1 MKPNK
6 MKLIGI
12 TGGVGAGKSLV
23 LQLLQ
28 KLCRCRVLLAD
39 EAGNEVKLPG
49 QPCYERLVEL
59 LGRQVLAPDGTI
71 DRKKMAER
79 IFADPALLER
89 VNGIIHPEV
98 KRYILKQGEEERSKG
113 EIDYFF
119 LEAALL
125 IECGYEAVVDEL
137 WYVHADPAVRRQR
150 LMESRGY
157 SDEKVRQIFDSQL
170 SEEEFRAHCRVV
182 IENNGDIRETER
194 QLLAALSRENG

>member
-98 KRYILKQGEEERSKG
+98 KRYILKQVEEERSKG

>member
-1 MKPNK
+1 
-6 MKLIGI
+6 
-12 TGGVGAGKSLV
+12 
-23 LQLLQ
+23 
-28 KLCRCRVLLAD
+28 
-39 EAGNEVKLPG
+39 
-49 QPCYERLVEL
+49 
-59 LGRQVLAPDGTI
+59 
-71 DRKKMAER
+71 MAER

-98 KRYILKQGEEERSKG
+98 KRYILKQVEEERSKG

>member
-28 KLCRCRVLLAD
+28 KHCRCRVLLAD
-39 EAGNEVKLPG
+39 EVGNEVKLPG

-59 LGRQVLAPDGTI
+59 LGKQVLSSDGTI

-79 IFADPALLER
+79 IFADPALLDQ

-98 KRYILKQGEEERSKG
+98 ETL
-113 EIDYFF
+113 YFKAGGGGA
-119 LEAALL
+119 EQRRDRLL
-125 IECGYEAVVDEL
+125 LPGGGAS
-137 WYVHADPAVRRQR
+137 HRMR
-150 LMESRGY
+150 L
-157 SDEKVRQIFDSQL
+157 
-170 SEEEFRAHCRVV
+170 
-182 IENNGDIRETER
+182 
-194 QLLAALSRENG
+194 

>member
-79 IFADPALLER
+79 IFADPALLEQ

-98 KRYILKQGEEERSKG
+98 KRYILKQVEEERSKG